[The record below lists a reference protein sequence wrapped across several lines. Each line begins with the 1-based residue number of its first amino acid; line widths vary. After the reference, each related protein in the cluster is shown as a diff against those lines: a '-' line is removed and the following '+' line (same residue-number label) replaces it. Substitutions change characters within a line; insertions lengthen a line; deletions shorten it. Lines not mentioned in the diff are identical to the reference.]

1 MQLRTARLCLDC
13 EEVHD
18 SRQCPVCAS
27 ETFAYVSRWVPTPE
41 RRTQPR
47 TATAPPTPAPQAA
60 APSRKRAMI
69 GWGVAG
75 LGAVA
80 LARIWAVGRQRLEDA
95 ATKNMGELR

>member
-13 EEVHD
+13 EEIHD

-27 ETFAYVSRWVPTPE
+27 ETFVYLARWVPAPE

-47 TATAPPTPAPQAA
+47 TATPSPIPTPQPPTP
-60 APSRKRAMI
+60 SRKGAMI

-80 LARIWAVGRQRLEDA
+80 LARMWALGRQRLEEA